1 MKHKHNVAC
10 LYFSLIISEPK
21 PKFPTYMVIILIL
34 VIYQQEQE
42 GLLPAIQKV
51 VCIDGRV
58 RTMEPL
64 LKTIAFQKSI
74 VSLRAVLRI
83 RIRIF
88 WASWIRI
95 R

>member
-1 MKHKHNVAC
+1 MNHKHNVAC

-64 LKTIAFQKSI
+64 LRKPHLNKE
-74 VSLRAVLRI
+74 
-83 RIRIF
+83 
-88 WASWIRI
+88 
-95 R
+95 